1 MHDVQRTL
9 VLAQRKLDRSL
20 ERGERVFV
28 GQRHRTRS
36 VGDVRDIARGLTAQQ
51 IGNLR
56 DVAQR
61 GAHKQELRLRQR
73 EQRHLP
79 CPAAVGIAE
88 EVELVHGDAVDKGI
102 RPLAQRLVRQDLL
115 GAADDGRLGVD
126 MDIARDHAHVVAA
139 EQLHQIEELFADQR
153 FNRRRVIRCL
163 TKAHGHEV
171 HAQRDQAF
179 AAARGRAQD
188 DVVAHHERH
197 ERLLLVRPQ
206 LDTAVGNP
214 VGERLERLLL
224 GELRVCVVQMVG
236 KRAQL
241 AGLVAFGLRG
251 QRLDDVLAF
260 ERMNISHR
268 AVPLQSMQNL
278 MRSTCYSS
286 KQPLMCPR

>member
-1 MHDVQRTL
+1 MNGIEKITEKIIADAKLEVEE
-9 VLAQRKLDRSL
+9 VLAAARKEAEVVSDN
-20 ERGERVFV
+20 F
-28 GQRHRTRS
+28 
-36 VGDVRDIARGLTAQQ
+36 
-51 IGNLR
+51 
-56 DVAQR
+56 AQR
-61 GAHKQELRLRQR
+61 EEKERTALLEAAKRHSAERESRMVSVAELEGRKRLLSLKQEM
-73 EQRHLP
+73 
-79 CPAAVGIAE
+79 I
-88 EVELVHGDAVDKGI
+88 
-102 RPLAQRLVRQDLL
+102 
-115 GAADDGRLGVD
+115 
-126 MDIARDHAHVVAA
+126 
-139 EQLHQIEELFADQR
+139 
-153 FNRRRVIRCL
+153 
-163 TKAHGHEV
+163 
-171 HAQRDQAF
+171 DQAF

-278 MRSTCYSS
+278 MRSTCHNS
-286 KQPLMCPR
+286 KQPLVCPR